1 MSKSVSTAAY
11 GPGSQLS
18 LLARLHNVV
27 GAPVSHPLEDV
38 RPARWPRSRRGH
50 ARLRVGELLAVITL
64 VTAMAGSAPTSLVR
78 AGVRL
83 HPRVRARDFVGS
95 FSNPPTTEQCKASL
109 HLACYRPAQL
119 QTAYHLTSLYGAGFR
134 GEHQTIVIVDSFG
147 SPTIA
152 HDLHVFDVAFGLPDP
167 ALSIIAPS
175 GAIPPFDPGGDRIG
189 WAAETTLDVEWA
201 HAMAPAANIML
212 VETPV
217 SETVGIQGFPE
228 IVHAENFVINHRLG
242 DVISQSFGTDEES
255 FPSAASLRDL
265 RGAYKNARDHN
276 VTVLASSGDSGPE
289 HVWPSTDPLVTS
301 VGGTRLR
308 LDDQGFRKAPDEVW
322 NDGFGAGGGGR
333 STVFARPGFQDG
345 VVPVVGSQR
354 GAPDIS
360 MSAAVNGGALV
371 YFSFAKNVIPAGWH
385 VFGGTSASSPL
396 FAGVVALADQV
407 AGHRLG
413 FLNNRIYAL
422 ANRPGGG
429 VADITIGNNS
439 FGGAQGF
446 QAVPGYDLA
455 SGVGTVHADRFVL
468 ALAATPG

>member
-1 MSKSVSTAAY
+1 MLAAI
-11 GPGSQLS
+11 
-18 LLARLHNVV
+18 A
-27 GAPVSHPLEDV
+27 
-38 RPARWPRSRRGH
+38 
-50 ARLRVGELLAVITL
+50 L
-64 VTAMAGSAPTSLVR
+64 VTAVAGSAPLIAAG
-78 AGVRL
+78 AGVR
-83 HPRVRARDFVGS
+83 PQPSIRARDLVGS
-95 FSNPPTTEQCKASL
+95 FSSPPTTEQCKATL

-119 QTAYHLTSLYGAGFR
+119 QTAYHLTTLYNAGIR

-175 GAIPPFDPGGDRIG
+175 GAIPPFDPHNDDEVG
-189 WAAETTLDVEWA
+189 WAEETTLDVEWA
-201 HAMAPAANIML
+201 HAVAPSADILL

-217 SETVGIQGFPE
+217 SETVGVQGFPE

-242 DVISQSFGTDEES
+242 DVISQSFGTIEES
-255 FPSAASLRDL
+255 FPSPTSLRDL

-276 VTVLASSGDSGPE
+276 VTVLASSGDFGPE
-289 HVWPSTDPLVTS
+289 HSWPSSDPLVTS

-308 LDDQGFRKAPDEVW
+308 LDDQGFRRAPDEVW
-322 NDGFGAGGGGR
+322 NDGFGASGGGR
-333 STVFARPGFQDG
+333 STVFPRPSFQDG
-345 VVPVVGSQR
+345 VAPVVGNHR
-354 GAPDIS
+354 GSPDIS

-371 YFSFAKNVIPAGWH
+371 YFSFAKNVMPPGWH
-385 VFGGTSASSPL
+385 VFGGTSASSPM

-413 FLNNRIYAL
+413 FLNDRIYAL
-422 ANRPGGG
+422 TNRPGGG

-468 ALAATPG
+468 GLASTPG